1 MSSICFAIR
10 ELVRVRSLAEW
21 LVRRGAGH
29 VERLHISV
37 ALNMRDE
44 SESDGLDGQR
54 TTEKDDQAEILLEM
68 MQAVAVCAARGTLRD
83 LQLRTESVPAWRLS
97 AALVAAARGGGLERL
112 GLTHIPQTGFPGAM
126 AVVGPLHTLTS
137 LRELH
142 LQGELR
148 LKPGL
153 RLPLHLT
160 SLHLNGDDGQGG
172 FNWGVP
178 RQVRAWHARVQQLAV
193 APRCVAPCLQPTA
206 PSCACPA
213 HPTNRACLPAL
224 LCLLCRFRSCASCDC
239 SPLATWKPRQ
249 QTCECWCT

>member
-1 MSSICFAIR
+1 
-10 ELVRVRSLAEW
+10 
-21 LVRRGAGH
+21 
-29 VERLHISV
+29 
-37 ALNMRDE
+37 MRDE

-178 RQVRAWHARVQQLAV
+178 VRCAPGMLGCSSWLSLPAAWPLACSP
-193 APRCVAPCLQPTA
+193 PRLHVPAQHTRSTA
-206 PSCACPA
+206 P
-213 HPTNRACLPAL
+213 ACLPYCA
-224 LCLLCRFRSCASCDC
+224 CCADSSCASCDC